1 MLTLLSSF
9 NFKRIDYRSA
19 RNINVCKSLK
29 DNVLIYFVFV
39 DTKETAPWT
48 DFDIRSTIDSVVV
61 AMRWL
66 ERQAALHDIYLNLKM
81 DYYVGEQF
89 STISKN
95 LPMGSVAQSVNEPNT
110 RKGLK
115 ELNLWADNIA
125 KKAGVNFNISQKE
138 GIPEIRNPKNKERL
152 VAYLRD
158 ENQVE
163 SVALLFMVN
172 NYFKTDIS
180 IPVNILDTE
189 DVEFSIVSYK
199 YPAEIVH
206 NILHLFGASDL
217 YKTVYRRTDTKIKA
231 LQQAFPTDIMQDVYA
246 LPLEKCTISP
256 YTRYLIGWSDTLAPE
271 YHPFLVDK
279 FTVF

>member
-1 MLTLLSSF
+1 MSTSF
-9 NFKRIDYRSA
+9 NFKRIEYSNG

-29 DNVLIYFVFV
+29 NNVLIYFVFV

-48 DFDIRSTIDSVVV
+48 DFDIRSTVDSVAV
-61 AMRWL
+61 AMRWI
-66 ERQAALHDIYLNLKM
+66 EKQAALYKIDLNLKM
-81 DYYVGEQF
+81 DYYIGEEF

-95 LPMGSVAQSVNEPNT
+95 LPMGSVAKSIKEPNT
-110 RKGLK
+110 RRGLD

-125 KKAGVNFNISQKE
+125 KKAGANFNIAQKE

-180 IPVNILDTE
+180 VPVNILDTE

-199 YPAEIVH
+199 YPAEIAH
-206 NILHLFGASDL
+206 NILHLFGAADM
-217 YKTVYRRTDTKIKA
+217 YETIYRRTSSRIA
-231 LQQAFPTDIMQDVYA
+231 ELQKEFPADIMQETYGSSI
-246 LPLEKCTISP
+246 EKFAVSE
-256 YTRYLIGWSDTLAPE
+256 YTRYLIGWADVLNPKYESLLT
-271 YHPFLVDK
+271 DK
-279 FTVF
+279 RTFF